1 MPCENDNHSIGVV
14 NYCYSMGCI
23 IVGLSYDAERNYSEA
38 VSTRGYQ
45 KPFVIR
51 RGYETVLPRLK
62 LVLSDSTILGHG
74 ANTVAANYCS
84 GYALGVMREHMEKAW

>member
-1 MPCENDNHSIGVV
+1 
-14 NYCYSMGCI
+14 MGCI

-62 LVLSDSTILGHG
+62 LVLCDSTSSLESDS
-74 ANTVAANYCS
+74 
-84 GYALGVMREHMEKAW
+84 